1 MVTTP
6 ALLGDLIKQL
16 AKGRIDLDV
25 IGEFGSRHALV
36 RRLTTLRPDL
46 VVIGLRRNESEAVI
60 HRLLE
65 LVPTA
70 KVVALSYSGRS
81 PLGFELR
88 LHRQDFADAYPGELF
103 DFIRGCADSF
113 NGSTA

>member
-6 ALLGDLIKQL
+6 ALFGDLIKQL
-16 AKGRIDLDV
+16 AKGRIDLNV

-46 VVIGLRRNESEAVI
+46 VVIGLRRNEGEAVI

-65 LVPTA
+65 FVPTA
-70 KVVALSYSGRS
+70 KIVALSYNGRNL
-81 PLGFELR
+81 LGFELR
-88 LHRQDFADAYPGELF
+88 LHRQDFADASPGELF
-103 DFIRGCADSF
+103 DFIRSCAESF
-113 NGSTA
+113 NGTA